1 MADGSKRPSAKGS
14 KCKGQK
20 VKVGTQQKVPSCC
33 TICGDAIEEA
43 SEKSVGEDAV
53 FCDGQCQAWI
63 HRRCAGLSTS
73 RFSVVRGS
81 KEPFFCPHC
90 RLETNE
96 KEIHSLKCCLTTL
109 SSEITDMQ
117 KQLSTMSL
125 AATKTTC
132 NSSTSSNPPNSEL
145 RKEFTRIQ
153 KETSELK
160 DSVKSLSDE
169 LARKANAGNDREK
182 AQRQT
187 ETVSD
192 LLRTQQKI
200 LEAHERELRRNNLV
214 MVGVEE
220 SEKIDL
226 EVAKSVLL
234 DKLGVDADIIETKRL
249 GKKSERRRP
258 LLIKL
263 PDHASKICILKLR
276 TKLKGSGIF
285 INEDYTPN
293 QRKGMSRLLTKM
305 RAARSDGKHS
315 YISKG
320 VLFIENEKIDFL
332 DSDRQPE
339 HVIQPTSNIQIPKS
353 TTDSREKPVSD
364 TPPSN
369 ASTNNPYDLPHH
381 TPHTD

>member
-1 MADGSKRPSAKGS
+1 
-14 KCKGQK
+14 
-20 VKVGTQQKVPSCC
+20 
-33 TICGDAIEEA
+33 
-43 SEKSVGEDAV
+43 
-53 FCDGQCQAWI
+53 
-63 HRRCAGLSTS
+63 
-73 RFSVVRGS
+73 
-81 KEPFFCPHC
+81 
-90 RLETNE
+90 
-96 KEIHSLKCCLTTL
+96 
-109 SSEITDMQ
+109 
-117 KQLSTMSL
+117 MSL

-132 NSSTSSNPPNSEL
+132 NTSTSSNLPNSEL

-153 KETSELK
+153 NETSELK

-182 AQRQT
+182 AHCQT

-249 GKKSERRRP
+249 GKKSKRRRP

-263 PDHASKICILKLR
+263 PDHASKIRILKLR

-320 VLFIENEKIDFL
+320 VLFIEKAVSNHIPSKAMSLTTTSEPLEIIAIELLLKNPLIICGLYIPPNATTLLIHELVQCHTLEGLSRDHAIIVLGDLNMPDTDWSSLTSSSYPIAAYFATLLL
-332 DSDRQPE
+332 D
-339 HVIQPTSNIQIPKS
+339 
-353 TTDSREKPVSD
+353 
-364 TPPSN
+364 
-369 ASTNNPYDLPHH
+369 
-381 TPHTD
+381 